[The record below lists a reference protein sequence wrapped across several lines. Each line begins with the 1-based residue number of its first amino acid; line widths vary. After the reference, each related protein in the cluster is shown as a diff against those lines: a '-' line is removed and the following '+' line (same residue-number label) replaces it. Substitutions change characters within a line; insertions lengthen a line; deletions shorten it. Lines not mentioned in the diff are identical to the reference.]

1 MAASTTRGKYAISP
15 HGKEAGQEPN
25 DPDDRLNFLINEG
38 KQFFPNEYY
47 PLWETACNKLSHAGY
62 GALIP
67 LSYARHSPKL
77 VKIIS
82 PEAAI
87 NLAASVSL
95 AAIKVNRAAAELL
108 PKAAVIAAQEY
119 KSTQAFSTWLSTIE
133 EVICNSPES
142 LLPVLERTQKIVS
155 TLTSVQF
162 RSWVLTGLRSTG
174 EDVLRQ
180 INYFSFTDPE
190 SEKWFRHE
198 AGDVVFTDLDRRL
211 KLYLIS
217 LWSLRPPIRDLPA
230 STSPLSSRRISISN
244 GVVRVPEVFPG
255 FHDKQAE
262 HIFRA
267 GLAHVGAHL
276 VHSNKIF
283 PIGELKPI
291 QVALV
296 SLLEDARVEFLA
308 MQSFPGLRNL
318 WQPFHVAK
326 PSGPKLVPLLLS
338 RLARALIDR
347 EYKDKDGW
355 VQKGRDMFFDSNND
369 MTDPAMCRNIGVLLG
384 NDLGQLRAQFNA
396 KTYVVEPAYR
406 DDNMG
411 LWDFGD
417 QQSQEE
423 DDEGIFIEAM
433 RMDREEKED
442 DSSENE
448 EQNDTDE
455 GEQQYHARESTDS
468 DQRESEVAVRYPEFD
483 YLTGSERPNWT
494 CVVEYFPDFG
504 NAYKIDRILENHN
517 DLVNRI
523 TNLIQTAKVSLPE
536 RLHRQSAGESL
547 DLDACINAVI
557 SRRMGDTP
565 DPRIYSTTE
574 RKHRDLSVMVLLDIS
589 NSTNDIVPKEG
600 TSVLE
605 LEIQATSLLAY
616 AMSELDDPFAISAFC
631 SDGKEDVHYYRI
643 KDFNSPYDTTAR
655 AQLAGLQGKLSTRM
669 GAAMRHA
676 TKDLVAQRT
685 HRRLLLVISDGEPSD
700 IDVDDQQYLVED
712 ARKVVRS
719 ISRLGIDT
727 FCVGL
732 DAGGDNYLHKIFGR
746 KNVAVIDKL
755 EHLPEKLPMLYLR
768 LTA

>member
-1 MAASTTRGKYAISP
+1 MVASTTRGKYAVSP
-15 HGKEAGQEPN
+15 QSQEPG
-25 DPDDRLNFLINEG
+25 DPDKRLVFLIDQG
-38 KQFFPNEYY
+38 KSLFPKQYQA
-47 PLWETACNKLSHAGY
+47 LWESACNKLAHAGY

-77 VKIIS
+77 VKILN
-82 PEAAI
+82 PEIAI

-95 AAIKVNRAAAELL
+95 AAIKVNRATAELL
-108 PKAAVIAAQEY
+108 PKAAVVAAHEL
-119 KSTQAFSTWLSTIE
+119 KSSQAFTSWITTVE
-133 EVICNSPES
+133 ELIHNAPES
-142 LLPVLERTQKIVS
+142 SLAVLERTQKIVS
-155 TLTSVQF
+155 ILTPDQF
-162 RSWVLTGLRSTG
+162 RSWVLAGLRSTG
-174 EDVLRQ
+174 DDALRQ
-180 INYFSFTDPE
+180 IQYFTFTDPE

-217 LWSLRPPIRDLPA
+217 LWNLRPPIRDLPA
-230 STSPLSSRRISISN
+230 STSPLSLRRISISN
-244 GVVRVPEVFPG
+244 GVVQVPEVFPG
-255 FHDKQAE
+255 FHDEKAE
-262 HIFRA
+262 NIFRA

-276 VHSNKIF
+276 VYSTKIF
-283 PIGELKPI
+283 PLGELKPI

-296 SLLEDARVEFLA
+296 SLLEDARVEHLA
-308 MQSFPGLRNL
+308 MQAFPGLRKL

-326 PSGPKLVPLLLS
+326 PSGPKLVPLLLT
-338 RLARALIDR
+338 RLSRALIDKD
-347 EYKDKDGW
+347 YKDRDGW
-355 VQKGRDMFFDSNND
+355 VQKGRDMFFDPQTD
-369 MTDPAMCRNIGVLLG
+369 MTDPAMCRRIGVLLG

-417 QQSQEE
+417 HQGDEE
-423 DDEGIFIEAM
+423 DNEGIFIEAM
-433 RMDREEKED
+433 RMEQEEKED
-442 DSSENE
+442 NSSPDQDQPENDD
-448 EQNDTDE
+448 Q
-455 GEQQYHARESTDS
+455 GEQQYHARESLDS
-468 DQRESEVAVRYPEFD
+468 EHRESEVAVRYPEYD
-483 YLTGSERPNWT
+483 YLTGAERPNWT

-504 NAYKIDRILENHN
+504 DAYKVDRILEKHN
-517 DLVNRI
+517 NLVNQI

-536 RLHRQSAGESL
+536 RLHHQSVGESL

-557 SRRMGDTP
+557 SRRMGETP

-574 RKHRDLSVMVLLDIS
+574 RKHRDLSVLVLLDVS
-589 NSTNDIVPKEG
+589 NSTNDKVQTAG

-616 AMSELDDPFAISAFC
+616 AMSELDDPFAIAAFC

-643 KDFNSPYDTTAR
+643 KDFNSPYDSSAR
-655 AQLAGLQGKLSTRM
+655 AYLAGLHGKLSTRM

-676 TKDLVAQRT
+676 TNDLIAQRT

-700 IDVDDQQYLVED
+700 IDVEDKKYLVED
-712 ARKVVRS
+712 TRKVVRS

-746 KNVAVIDKL
+746 KNVVVIDKL
-755 EHLPEKLPMLYLR
+755 DRLPEKLPMLYLR
-768 LTA
+768 LTS

>member
-1 MAASTTRGKYAISP
+1 LSTSTSRGKYAISSNSL
-15 HGKEAGQEPN
+15 ESRQEPG
-25 DPDDRLNFLINEG
+25 DPDERLVFLIHEG
-38 KQFFPNEYY
+38 KQYFPNDFY

-77 VKIIS
+77 VKTLNS
-82 PEAAI
+82 ESAI
-87 NLAASVSL
+87 NLAATVSL

-108 PKAAVIAAQEY
+108 SKTAVIAAQEL
-119 KSTQAFSTWLSTIE
+119 KSTHAYASWVTTIE
-133 EVICNSPES
+133 EIIYNAPES
-142 LLPVLERTQKIVS
+142 LLAVLERTQKIVT
-155 TLTSVQF
+155 TLTPDQF

-174 EDVLRQ
+174 DDALRQ
-180 INYFSFTDPE
+180 ISYFSFADPE

-230 STSPLSSRRISISN
+230 STSPLSLRRISISN

-255 FHDKQAE
+255 FHELQAE
-262 HIFRA
+262 RIFRA

-276 VHSNKIF
+276 VHSTKIF
-283 PIGELKPI
+283 PLGELKPI

-296 SLLEDARVEFLA
+296 SLLEDARVEYLA
-308 MQSFPGLRNL
+308 MQSFPGLRAL

-338 RLARALIDR
+338 RLSRALIDE

-355 VQKGRDMFFDSNND
+355 VQKGRDMFFDPQND
-369 MTDPAMCRNIGVLLG
+369 MTDPAMCRKIGVLLG

-417 QQSQEE
+417 QQGE
-423 DDEGIFIEAM
+423 DEDSEGIFIEAM
-433 RMDREEKED
+433 RMDREETED
-442 DSSENE
+442 DSSQNE
-448 EQNDTDE
+448 EQNENVED
-455 GEQQYHARESTDS
+455 EQQYHARESS
-468 DQRESEVAVRYPEFD
+468 ESEQRESEVAVRYPEYD

-494 CVVEYFPDFG
+494 CVLEYFPDFG
-504 NAYKIDRILENHN
+504 DAYKIERILEQHHN
-517 DLVNRI
+517 LVNRI

-536 RLHRQSAGESL
+536 RLHRQSVGESL

-589 NSTNDIVPKEG
+589 NSTNEKVKTAD

-643 KDFNSPYDTTAR
+643 KDFNALYDTTAR
-655 AQLAGLQGKLSTRM
+655 AHLAGLQGKLSTRM

-676 TKDLVAQRT
+676 TKDLVSQRT

-700 IDVDDQQYLVED
+700 IDVEDQQYLVED

-719 ISRLGIDT
+719 MSRLGIDT

-768 LTA
+768 LTT

>member
-1 MAASTTRGKYAISP
+1 MAASTTRGKYAVTPQS
-15 HGKEAGQEPN
+15 QEPG
-25 DPDDRLNFLINEG
+25 DPDERLVYLIEKG
-38 KQFFPNEYY
+38 KNLFPKQYR
-47 PLWETACNKLSHAGY
+47 PFWETACNKLAQAGY

-77 VKIIS
+77 VKSINA
-82 PEAAI
+82 EVAI
-87 NLAASVSL
+87 NLAATVSL
-95 AAIKVNRAAAELL
+95 AAIKVNRATAELL
-108 PKAAVIAAQEY
+108 PKAAVVAANEL
-119 KSTQAFSTWLSTIE
+119 KSSHAFTSWVSTIE
-133 EVICNSPES
+133 ELIYHAPES
-142 LLPVLERTQKIVS
+142 SLAVLERTQKIVS
-155 TLTSVQF
+155 ILTPDQF
-162 RSWVLTGLRSTG
+162 RSWALAGLRSTG
-174 EDVLRQ
+174 DDTLRQ
-180 INYFSFTDPE
+180 IQYFSFADPE

-217 LWSLRPPIRDLPA
+217 LWNLRPPMRDLQ
-230 STSPLSSRRISISN
+230 SSSSPLSLRRISISN
-244 GVVRVPEVFPG
+244 GVVQVPEVFPG

-262 HIFRA
+262 NIFRA

-276 VHSNKIF
+276 VYSTKKF
-283 PIGELKPI
+283 PLGELKPI

-308 MQSFPGLRNL
+308 MQAFPGLRKL
-318 WQPFHVAK
+318 WLPFHIAK
-326 PSGPKLVPLLLS
+326 SSGPKLVPLLLT
-338 RLARALIDR
+338 RLSRALIDS

-355 VQKGRDMFFDSNND
+355 VQKGRDMFFDPQND
-369 MTDPAMCRNIGVLLG
+369 MTDPTMCRRIGVLLG

-417 QQSQEE
+417 HQGQEE
-423 DDEGIFIEAM
+423 DNDGIFIEAM
-433 RMDREEKED
+433 RMDQQEQQD
-442 DSSENE
+442 DSSSDQDQKE
-448 EQNDTDE
+448 EDE
-455 GEQQYHARESTDS
+455 QEEQQYHARESADTEH
-468 DQRESEVAVRYPEFD
+468 RESEVAVRYPEYD
-483 YLTGSERPNWT
+483 YLTGSERPSWT
-494 CVVEYFPDFG
+494 CVVEYFADFG
-504 NAYKIDRILENHN
+504 DAYKIDRILEKHHN
-517 DLVNRI
+517 LVNQI

-536 RLHRQSAGESL
+536 RLHHQSVGESL

-557 SRRMGDTP
+557 SRRMGETP

-574 RKHRDLSVMVLLDIS
+574 RKHRDLSVLVLLDIS
-589 NSTNDIVPKEG
+589 NSTNDKVQNAD
-600 TSVLE
+600 TTVLE

-616 AMSELDDPFAISAFC
+616 AMSELDDPFAIAAFC
-631 SDGKEDVHYYRI
+631 SDGKEDVHYYRV
-643 KDFNSPYDTTAR
+643 KNFQSEYDSSAR
-655 AQLAGLQGKLSTRM
+655 AYLAGLQGKLSTRM

-676 TKDLVAQRT
+676 TQDLIAQRT

-700 IDVDDQQYLVED
+700 VDVEDQQYLVED

-732 DAGGDNYLHKIFGR
+732 DGSGDSYLHKIFGR

-755 EHLPEKLPMLYLR
+755 ERLPEKLPMLYLR

>member
-1 MAASTTRGKYAISP
+1 MNVSTTRGKHVVSSISQS
-15 HGKEAGQEPN
+15 AQEPG
-25 DPDDRLNFLINEG
+25 DPGELLVFLIDEG
-38 KQFFPNEYY
+38 KQYFPNEYY
-47 PLWETACNKLSHAGY
+47 PHWEAACNKLSHAGY

-77 VKIIS
+77 VKLLNS
-82 PEAAI
+82 EVAI
-87 NLAASVSL
+87 NLAVTVSL

-108 PKAAVIAAQEY
+108 PKAATLAAHEL
-119 KSTQAFSTWLSTIE
+119 KSTQAFASWITTIE
-133 EVICNSPES
+133 ELIYNAPES
-142 LLPVLERTQKIVS
+142 LLAVLERTQKIVS
-155 TLTSVQF
+155 TLTSDQF

-174 EDVLRQ
+174 DDALRQ
-180 INYFSFTDPE
+180 ISYFSFIDPE

-230 STSPLSSRRISISN
+230 STSPLSLRRISISN
-244 GVVRVPEVFPG
+244 GVVRIPEVFPG
-255 FHDKQAE
+255 FHDQQAE
-262 HIFRA
+262 RIFRA

-276 VHSNKIF
+276 VYSKKVF
-283 PIGELKPI
+283 PLGELKPI

-296 SLLEDARVEFLA
+296 SLLEDARVEYLA
-308 MQSFPGLRNL
+308 MQSFPGLRKL

-326 PSGPKLVPLLLS
+326 PSGPKLVPLLLT
-338 RLARALIDR
+338 RLSRALIDT

-355 VQKGRDMFFDSNND
+355 VQKGRDMFFDPQND
-369 MTDPAMCRNIGVLLG
+369 MSDPTMCRRIGVLLG

-417 QQSQEE
+417 QQDQEEE
-423 DDEGIFIEAM
+423 DDGVFIEAM

-442 DSSENE
+442 SSQDSEQ
-448 EQNDTDE
+448 EQNENTDD
-455 GEQQYHARESTDS
+455 EQQYHARESTDTE
-468 DQRESEVAVRYPEFD
+468 QRESEVAVRYPEYD

-494 CVVEYFPDFG
+494 CVLEYIPDFG
-504 NAYKIDRILENHN
+504 DAYKIERILEEHN
-517 DLVNRI
+517 NLVNRI

-536 RLHRQSAGESL
+536 RLHHQSVGESL

-565 DPRIYSTTE
+565 DPKIYSTTE

-589 NSTNDIVPKEG
+589 NSTNDKVK
-600 TSVLE
+600 TADATVLDLE
-605 LEIQATSLLAY
+605 LQATSLLAY
-616 AMSELDDPFAISAFC
+616 AMSELNDPFAIAAFC

-655 AQLAGLQGKLSTRM
+655 AHLAGLQGKLSTRM

-676 TKDLVAQRT
+676 TRDLVAQRT